1 MMTTETRWDDAPA
14 TREETIV
21 KYVSLVHFV
30 VGRIMMTLPESVDKE
45 DLVSCGLLGLISAVD
60 RFDPTRGVK
69 FDTYATQVIRGA
81 VMEALRAEDWAPR
94 SVREKC
100 RRLERTVASLEG
112 QLARPPEDREIAGAL
127 ELDLDDY
134 YDLLSDVSSLTLVS
148 LEELLT
154 PDEVPAGASPADES
168 PVSSNPAAIAQGK
181 ELRRLLAEAIR
192 QLPERERTVIALYY
206 YEELTLKEI
215 GAVLGVTESRVCQ
228 IHTQSIVRL
237 RAKLHEATRLT

>member
-1 MMTTETRWDDAPA
+1 MANDRGRDNTRAA
-14 TREETIV
+14 REETIV
-21 KYVSLVHFV
+21 KHVSLVHFV

-45 DLVSCGLLGLISAVD
+45 DLISCGIVGLISAVD
-60 RFDPTRGVK
+60 RFDPHRGVK

-81 VMEALRAEDWAPR
+81 VMEALRSEDWAPR

-100 RRLERTVASLEG
+100 RRLERAVAGLEG
-112 QLARPPEDREIAGAL
+112 QLGRPPDEQEIAAAL
-127 ELDLDDY
+127 ELNLDDY
-134 YDLLSDVSSLTLVS
+134 YALLSDVSSLSLLS

-154 PDEVPAGASPADES
+154 VDEVPVNAGAGYES
-168 PVSSNPAAIAQGK
+168 FVSTNPAVIAQNK
-181 ELRRLLAEAIR
+181 ELHRLLAEAIR

-237 RAKLHEATRLT
+237 RAKLHESTRLP